1 MSPRAFNPEPTTRQA
16 EFLRAY
22 VSTMSGLGMPP
33 TFRDIAEAMGGIS
46 PSAVF
51 THAAELEGKGFVVKS
66 PIPETPARKPSLAPE
81 KPGRR
86 ARSFRLTGRAW
97 EFLGLEPP
105 NFSR

>member
-1 MSPRAFNPEPTTRQA
+1 MSPRAFNPEPTERQV

-22 VSTMSGLGMPP
+22 VSTLSRLGMPP

-51 THAAELEGKGFVVKS
+51 SHAAELEGKGFVAKS
-66 PIPETPARKPSLAPE
+66 PIPETPARKPSLLPG

-97 EFLGLEPP
+97 DFLGLEPP
-105 NFSR
+105 DFSR